1 MLSRILFWWL
11 PSSIVLLGLAGCA
24 EFDQR
29 KGLDPIIDGTA
40 VHTASNNKYWI
51 LNALAE
57 DANVH
62 DGDSDYYY
70 LVTEA
75 GFNYVDDQCRSYFDS
90 LFFLERRRDELKSG
104 LAASGATTAAI
115 LGVTHAT
122 VPSLAIV
129 AAAFGLASAATDIVA
144 GTYLYRLPPATTQG
158 FVEKLQLAYRAGAAA
173 NHALINSPTS
183 AYYQIQRYL
192 NLCLPP
198 AIEAEITRQISS
210 SSAIAVPAG
219 AGALFDVQSV
229 GAPAS
234 AMPRAR
240 FIGPSPSVP
249 IIRNPLA
256 QLPNPQQIG
265 PPPTSDPRFTKIEQG
280 LFPAQI
286 ERWQAALC
294 VGVDGKLGGHHSE
307 TRTAIRD
314 YLISQKARDPSDNS
328 NASFEIGAREKVF
341 LNGLRHSPK
350 TCPGKQGIV
359 PTGDPRFTK
368 IERGL
373 LTSQIEAWQAAL
385 CVEAIDGKLGGHD
398 SETRKAIRDYL
409 ISQKA
414 RDPSDNSNASFEIG
428 AREEVFLN
436 GLRNNPKACPG
447 KQGN

>member
-1 MLSRILFWWL
+1 MLSKILFWWL

-40 VHTASNNKYWI
+40 VHTASNNKDWI
-51 LNALAE
+51 LNGLAE

-104 LAASGATTAAI
+104 LAASAATTAAI
-115 LGVTHAT
+115 LGVTHAST
-122 VPSLAIV
+122 PSLAIV
-129 AAAFGLASAATDIVA
+129 AAAFGLASSATDIVA

-234 AMPRAR
+234 ALPRAR
-240 FIGPSPSVP
+240 FIGPSPITRQEVGKTRIGSIVERAQPVTHIP
-249 IIRNPLA
+249 IETVKSAFVR
-256 QLPNPQQIG
+256 QV
-265 PPPTSDPRFTKIEQG
+265 
-280 LFPAQI
+280 
-286 ERWQAALC
+286 QAALC
-294 VGVDGKLGGHHSE
+294 VPVDGVLGDPTRGAIRTYLQARNKPAPEPINPLDPVVRPRLLDAVAEVGVCSE
-307 TRTAIRD
+307 KGFKNAYEAGRFGVPSERTASKIMS
-314 YLISQKARDPSDNS
+314 LQKDMDELLRSKGSAT
-328 NASFEIGAREKVF
+328 KVEQ
-341 LNGLRHSPK
+341 
-350 TCPGKQGIV
+350 TGKFDAQ
-359 PTGDPRFTK
+359 TR
-368 IERGL
+368 
-373 LTSQIEAWQAAL
+373 
-385 CVEAIDGKLGGHD
+385 EAI
-398 SETRKAIRDYL
+398 SEVRQLLLPATKGDQIDKALDL
-409 ISQKA
+409 SVL
-414 RDPSDNSNASFEIG
+414 S
-428 AREEVFLN
+428 LH
-436 GLRNNPKACPG
+436 
-447 KQGN
+447 